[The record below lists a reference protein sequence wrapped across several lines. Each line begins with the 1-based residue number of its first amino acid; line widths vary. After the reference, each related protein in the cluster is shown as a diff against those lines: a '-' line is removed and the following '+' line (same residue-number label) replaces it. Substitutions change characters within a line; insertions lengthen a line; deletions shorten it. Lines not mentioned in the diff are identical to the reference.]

1 MNKVP
6 AATPSPISTIAK
18 APAMI
23 AKVQDLLR
31 HIFAVVVVYLK
42 CQLELLVVYGFGLK
56 EQQEQ

>member
-1 MNKVP
+1 MP

-31 HIFAVVVVYLK
+31 HIVVVVYLK

>member
-31 HIFAVVVVYLK
+31 HIVVVVYLK

>member
-1 MNKVP
+1 MP